1 METSKEIL
9 TELQEIAPELVR
21 GGKSRLPFGVPNGYF
36 SDFSDILML
45 RIRFEAEGFSEDS
58 YKEISASAEI
68 AGLSPLL
75 AGIQK
80 AGTYQVPGGFF
91 ENLKAVIPDSEKVS
105 NKLVAIPP
113 VTSQNSRAISMP
125 VRFIRYAAAAC
136 IVGLIGIVT
145 FNMAGRQTITDPIK
159 GLTTV
164 SDQDMA
170 NYLDAD
176 DVHWVPGLGQS
187 AEVPAT
193 QTASAEFSLSDIRD
207 LMSSV
212 PDDELEQY
220 SSSLPEE
227 KRNVN

>member
-9 TELQEIAPELVR
+9 TELKEIAPGLIRE
-21 GGKSRLPFGVPNGYF
+21 GISRAPFGVPAGYF

-45 RIRFEAEGFSEDS
+45 RIRFESVGFSEESD
-58 YKEISASAEI
+58 KEISSAGEI
-68 AGLSPLL
+68 ASLSPLL
-75 AGIQK
+75 AGLQK
-80 AGTYQVPGGFF
+80 TSTYQVPRGFF
-91 ENLKAVIPDSEKVS
+91 ENMKTEIPGPEKVS
-105 NKLVAIPP
+105 SKLVAVPP
-113 VTSQNSRAISMP
+113 SKSQNIRNVSMP
-125 VRFIRYAAAAC
+125 VRLIRYAAAAC

-159 GLTTV
+159 GLTSV

-187 AEVPAT
+187 ADLPAT
-193 QTASAEFSLSDIRD
+193 QTASTEFSLSDIRD